1 MHIPDG
7 FLDAKTALATTVL
20 GATALAVA
28 LRETRLRLPPRR
40 VPLLGLAA
48 AFLFAAQMI
57 NFPVAAGTSGH
68 LIGSV
73 LTAVLLGPSAAIV
86 VVTTVLFIQCL
97 IFADGG
103 FTALGANVLNMGV
116 LGGVGG
122 YAVYFAVSRLV
133 RGLFGR
139 LLAASFA
146 AWCGTLLAALACAG
160 ELAVSGT
167 VAWGRVLPAML
178 GVHALIG
185 LGEGLVTAL
194 VLAGVARTRPELLR
208 IDDGPVE
215 RATSYT
221 TVAAYGAT
229 IALGLA
235 LFASP
240 LASTWPDG
248 LDRTAEALGFAG
260 RAARPVVPAPLP
272 DYRVPGLGWG
282 PIGTSL
288 AGAAGT
294 TVVFALSWLLAGSL
308 VAKERRGARAT
319 GG

>member
-7 FLDAKTALATTVL
+7 FLDAKTALATTAL
-20 GATALAVA
+20 GATGLAVA

-68 LIGSV
+68 LIGAV
-73 LTAVLLGPSAAIV
+73 LTAVLLGPSAAV
-86 VVTTVLFIQCL
+86 VVVSTVLFIQCL

-122 YAVYFAVSRLV
+122 YAVYFAVSRAV

-146 AWCGTLLAALACAG
+146 AWCGTMLAALACAG

-194 VLAGVARTRPELLR
+194 VLAGVARTRPELVRL
-208 IDDGPVE
+208 DAGPAE
-215 RATSYT
+215 PATPYT

-248 LDRTAEALGFAG
+248 LDRMAEALGFAG
-260 RAARPVVPAPLP
+260 RAAKPVVSAPLP
-272 DYRVPGLGWG
+272 DYRLPGVGWG

-308 VAKERRGARAT
+308 VAKERHEDRAS